1 VTHTIGNVDRFS
13 NNFDQ
18 YHQRINNLLIK
29 LDSSTSGL
37 DEVSLKHTVMEI
49 DSLTKEL
56 NKITI
61 QINSGNGTVGK
72 MIYSDSLYNA
82 LNKSSN
88 ELNKVLLDL
97 KKYPEKYIP
106 IPGTKNQRKKAKEL
120 SLKDSEIWN

>member
-1 VTHTIGNVDRFS
+1 
-13 NNFDQ
+13 
-18 YHQRINNLLIK
+18 
-29 LDSSTSGL
+29 
-37 DEVSLKHTVMEI
+37 MEI

>member
-1 VTHTIGNVDRFS
+1 MFCP
-13 NNFDQ
+13 
-18 YHQRINNLLIK
+18 
-29 LDSSTSGL
+29 
-37 DEVSLKHTVMEI
+37 
-49 DSLTKEL
+49 